1 MGISILLLQQMLQ
14 LFFMMMMGYAVVK
27 CGILKATDSK
37 VLSTIAVYAVT
48 PCVII
53 NAFQIDFTEQTMMGL
68 LLSFGAAIGAQ
79 LLFVPFTS
87 LLGKGWKLNE
97 VERASILYCNAGN
110 MIIPI
115 VTAILGGEWVIY
127 TTGYIAVQIVSLW
140 TFGKQLLCGEKNL
153 DWKKI
158 LKNINIICIVIGM
171 ALFLC
176 GIHLPGLVKNTLS
189 SVGGMMGPLGMFVLG
204 MLMAKNPLKSIF
216 LNKKIYR
223 VAAVRLLVCPLMILA
238 IFKLTGLANILPDA
252 ANILFITFLATCAPP
267 AVNITQMA
275 QIYGKDAEYSSAIN
289 IVSISLCFVSIPL
302 MAMLYWALIG

>member
-1 MGISILLLQQMLQ
+1 MGISILLLKQMLQ
-14 LFFMMMMGYAVVK
+14 LFLMLMMGYAVVK
-27 CGILKATDSK
+27 GGILKSADSR
-37 VLSTIAVYAVT
+37 VLSTIAVYLVT

-53 NAFQIDFTEQTMMGL
+53 KAFQIDFTEQTMMGL
-68 LLSFGAAIGAQ
+68 LLSFGAAIGTQ
-79 LLFVPFTS
+79 LLFVFFTK
-87 LLGKGWKLNE
+87 LLAQQWKLNE
-97 VERASILYCNAGN
+97 VERASILYCNAAN

-115 VTAILGGEWVIY
+115 VTSVLGGEWVIY

-140 TFGKQLLCGEKNL
+140 TFGKQLLCGEKTL

-158 LKNINIICIVIGM
+158 VKNVNIICIVVGIV
-171 ALFLC
+171 LFLS
-176 GIHLPGLVKNTLS
+176 GIRLPGPLQNTLS
-189 SVGGMMGPLGMFVLG
+189 SVGGMMGPMGMFVLG

-223 VAAVRLLVCPLMILA
+223 VAAVRLLVCPLIVLT
-238 IFKLTGLANILPDA
+238 IIKLTGLANILPDA

-289 IVSISLCFVSIPL
+289 IVSISLCFLSIPL
-302 MAMLYWALIG
+302 MAALYWALIG